1 MLSIKTS
8 SHIRNMRNVKSFRSG
23 HTFTGVSMSHA
34 DKEIMSRETER
45 LLQRNERR
53 RWLIYQWNKFPIQRH
68 IFHDRSCH
76 LLRQLIYQWNTFPIH
91 RHVLDI
97 D

>member
-8 SHIRNMRNVKSFRSG
+8 NHIRNMRNVKSYRSG

-53 RWLIYQWNKFPIQRH
+53 VWLIF
-68 IFHDRSCH
+68 
-76 LLRQLIYQWNTFPIH
+76 QWNTSPLRRPVPYF
-91 RHVLDI
+91 D
-97 D
+97 

>member
-23 HTFTGVSMSHA
+23 NPSTSVSMSHA
-34 DKEIMSRETER
+34 DKEIMSGETER

-53 RWLIYQWNKFPIQRH
+53 RWLIYQWKEHFPNTRNSSPQRRKVRKGS
-68 IFHDRSCH
+68 IS
-76 LLRQLIYQWNTFPIH
+76 
-91 RHVLDI
+91 
-97 D
+97 

>member
-23 HTFTGVSMSHA
+23 HMSTSVSMSHA

-53 RWLIYQWNKFPIQRH
+53 RWLNKQWNAFPFRNH
-68 IFHDRSCH
+68 
-76 LLRQLIYQWNTFPIH
+76 Y
-91 RHVLDI
+91 
-97 D
+97 

>member
-8 SHIRNMRNVKSFRSG
+8 SHIRNMRNVKSYRSG
-23 HTFTGVSMSHA
+23 HTSTAVSMSHA

-53 RWLIYQWNKFPIQRH
+53 VWLIF
-68 IFHDRSCH
+68 
-76 LLRQLIYQWNTFPIH
+76 QWNTSPLRRPVPYF
-91 RHVLDI
+91 D
-97 D
+97 

>member
-8 SHIRNMRNVKSFRSG
+8 NHIRNMRNVKSYRSG
-23 HTFTGVSMSHA
+23 HTFTAVSMSHA

-53 RWLIYQWNKFPIQRH
+53 VWLIF
-68 IFHDRSCH
+68 
-76 LLRQLIYQWNTFPIH
+76 QWNTSPLRRPVPYF
-91 RHVLDI
+91 D
-97 D
+97 